1 MVVNLSRSA
10 GLSLRQRIL
19 LLGIICQLVN
29 RDAHQQAGTALRIR
43 ALQVHRSDGCHNAGG
58 VEAKWLRSPGFGRFV
73 ALLGSGSP
81 RNGPGSKHN
90 PGLTENQFWKPIIR
104 PVRGCRCD
112 SEKHSQATVK
122 RICRRLL
129 GPNCGNYKRADRC
142 YPTTRPTNCDFGDP
156 KGPNEPKTKARHF
169 GNAGPDHP
177 PLIGRVIRAATSIN
191 VSMKW
196 CR

>member
-10 GLSLRQRIL
+10 GLSLHQQIL
-19 LLGIICQLVN
+19 LRGLLFQLVN
-29 RDAHQQAGTALRIR
+29 RDAHHQAGTALRIR

-58 VEAKWLRSPGFGRFV
+58 CFRGGLRLEAKWLRSPGFGRFV

-129 GPNCGNYKRADRC
+129 GPNCGNYKRADR
-142 YPTTRPTNCDFGDP
+142 
-156 KGPNEPKTKARHF
+156 
-169 GNAGPDHP
+169 
-177 PLIGRVIRAATSIN
+177 
-191 VSMKW
+191 
-196 CR
+196 